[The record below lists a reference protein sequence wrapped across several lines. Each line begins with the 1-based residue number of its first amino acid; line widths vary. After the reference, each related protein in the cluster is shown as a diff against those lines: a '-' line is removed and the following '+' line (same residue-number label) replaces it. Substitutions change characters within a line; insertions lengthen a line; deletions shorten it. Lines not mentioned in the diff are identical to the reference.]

1 MNIDITKKY
10 TTRSGLPVRIYATDG
25 AGQHPIHG
33 AIKYKN
39 GWNDSTWCAN
49 GAYTEGYTDGS
60 RSLIPVKTWRA
71 WEEGEGPARL
81 MIRSKASSGHAC
93 EVLIRAAEPAP
104 NKRLF
109 SDFIWLRE
117 DGTETPCGVEE

>member
-33 AIKYKN
+33 AIKYEG
-39 GWNDSTWCAN
+39 GWDDNTWCAD
-49 GAYTEGYTDGS
+49 GAYTAGDAGGS
-60 RSLIPVKTWRA
+60 RSLIPVKMWRA
-71 WEEGEGPARL
+71 WKEGEIPVMFMARKKEGADDY
-81 MIRSKASSGHAC
+81 SVC
-93 EVLIRAAEPAP
+93 VIRAGSRSYAHFFA
-104 NKRLF
+104 
-109 SDFIWLRE
+109 DFLWVHE